1 MSALVVGDA
10 DGGAVAPGGGQ
21 ASPTVVVDGDVVLSG
36 VVLIFVALAFV
47 FVMHHFLAAMR
58 RRDTSDAGSTS
69 SVSSGG
75 GRGVMAG
82 VGTDGAKAGGQGG
95 VDPAV
100 LRALPV
106 TVYRAEEAAVALE
119 CAVCLAEVED
129 GEAARFLPRCGHGF
143 HAECVDLWLRSHPTC
158 PLCRLAV
165 VDAPPPFTLPPAQ
178 PEPANYANATTT
190 ALPTNVL
197 FWGSQGAV
205 ATTTTI
211 VDSGRHT
218 SAAAASSSGGD
229 EAAAVV
235 LVIEVPD
242 TTTTATREGRGGA
255 AAAKPQ
261 GDSARVAGSLRRMWS
276 SSRGAPP
283 PPRT

>member
-1 MSALVVGDA
+1 MSALAVGDA
-10 DGGAVAPGGGQ
+10 DGGVVSPGGGLQ

-36 VVLIFVALAFV
+36 VVLVLVALAFV

-58 RRDTSDAGSTS
+58 RRDSDAES
-69 SVSSGG
+69 SSASSGRQRG

-82 VGTDGAKAGGQGG
+82 VGAIDAAKAGGQGG

-106 TVYRAEEAAVALE
+106 TVHRADAAAPLE
-119 CAVCLAEVED
+119 CAVCIAEVED

-165 VDAPPPFTLPPAQ
+165 VAADAAPPLALPPAQ
-178 PEPANYANATTT
+178 PEPANYASATTT

-205 ATTTTI
+205 ATTT
-211 VDSGRHT
+211 SAA
-218 SAAAASSSGGD
+218 AAAASSSGGD

-235 LVIEVPD
+235 LVVVEVPG
-242 TTTTATREGRGGA
+242 TTTT
-255 AAAKPQ
+255 KPQ

-276 SSRGAPP
+276 RGAL
-283 PPRT
+283 PRT

>member
-1 MSALVVGDA
+1 MSALAVGDA
-10 DGGAVAPGGGQ
+10 DGGVVSPGGGLQ

-36 VVLIFVALAFV
+36 VVLVLVALAFV

-58 RRDTSDAGSTS
+58 RRDSDAGSS
-69 SVSSGG
+69 SASSGRQRG

-82 VGTDGAKAGGQGG
+82 VVGIDAAKAGGQGG

-106 TVYRAEEAAVALE
+106 TVHRAEAAPPPPPLE

-165 VDAPPPFTLPPAQ
+165 VADAAAGAAPPPLALPPAQ
-178 PEPANYANATTT
+178 PEPANYASATTT
-190 ALPTNVL
+190 AQLPTNVL

-205 ATTTTI
+205 VTTTT
-211 VDSGRHT
+211 S
-218 SAAAASSSGGD
+218 AAASSSGGD
-229 EAAAVV
+229 EAAAAV
-235 LVIEVPD
+235 LVVVEVPG
-242 TTTTATREGRGGA
+242 TTTT
-255 AAAKPQ
+255 KPQ
-261 GDSARVAGSLRRMWS
+261 GDSARVGGSLRRMWS
-276 SSRGAPP
+276 RGAL
-283 PPRT
+283 PRT